1 NPSMRDQ
8 AYQDFLEAKPRL
20 DYVPEEFRDLI
31 YDGLKGLI
39 TIGEFKDLL
48 ERAQADIIRSVESPL
63 TI

>member
-1 NPSMRDQ
+1 
-8 AYQDFLEAKPRL
+8 
-20 DYVPEEFRDLI
+20 VPEEFRDLI